1 MKKQTLLNGG
11 KLKRKSLALVAS
23 AALLTTL
30 IAAPAMA
37 KDVKLT
43 GGGATFAAP
52 ILDACKG
59 EFATASGDSYTYAS
73 LGSGA
78 GRSGWDKGDYD
89 FAWTDTPHATP
100 KDPATIH
107 VPVVAAPVAVIYNV
121 PGVDEQ
127 INLTPDIL
135 AGIFSRQITNW
146 SDPKIKAENNKTIKT
161 PVFKTQKIK
170 TKVKGKTVTKTVIA
184 VDKNGQPVVG
194 SYKTETVSIDFPK
207 LPIVVVY
214 RSDAS
219 GTSGVFT
226 NYLAARASSIWT
238 KPGNNDFTATFPGN
252 INDTAN
258 FGALQGAKG
267 SEQTV
272 PLVARIAGA
281 ITYAESAYAKKNNL
295 PVALLKNNAGNYVGP
310 TAAGVSAFLGSAT
323 TNANGT
329 LTFDY
334 KTTNPAAYELGTTSY
349 ALVSTAYKDPVKGAA
364 VKGLMTYVLNECAK
378 KFPETEFAVIDGPL
392 KAFNEAQIAKIK

>member
-1 MKKQTLLNGG
+1 MKNKTIYGG
-11 KLKRKSLALVAS
+11 PLMKKSLAIFAS
-23 AALLTTL
+23 AAILSSLMA
-30 IAAPAMA
+30 IPAQA

-52 ILDACKG
+52 LLDKCKG
-59 EFATASGDSYTYAS
+59 EFATATGDSFTYAS

-89 FAWTDTPHATP
+89 FAWTDTPHASP
-100 KDPATIH
+100 KDANTIH
-107 VPVVAAPVAVIYNV
+107 VPVTAAPVAVIYNV

-127 INLTPDIL
+127 INLTPEIL
-135 AGIFSRQITNW
+135 AEIFSRKITMWN
-146 SDPKIKAENNKTIKT
+146 DPKIKKENNKTIKT
-161 PVFKTQKIK
+161 PVFKTQKVK

-184 VDKNGQPVVG
+184 VDKKGQPVVG
-194 SYKTETVSIDFPK
+194 SYKTETVEIDFPK

-214 RSDAS
+214 RSDSS

-226 NYLAARASSIWT
+226 NYLAARANSIWT
-238 KPGNNDFTATFPGN
+238 KAGNNDFAASFPGQ
-252 INDTAN
+252 INDAAN

-267 SEQTV
+267 SEPPV
-272 PLVARIAGA
+272 PLTARIAGA
-281 ITYAESAYAKKNNL
+281 ITYAESNYAKQNNL
-295 PVALLKNNAGNYVGP
+295 PVAKIKNNAGNYTAP
-310 TAAGVSAFLGSAT
+310 DAAGVSAFLGSAK

-329 LTFDY
+329 LTLDY

-349 ALVSTAYKDPVKGAA
+349 ALVSTAYKDAAKGEA
-364 VKGLMTYVLNECAK
+364 VKGLMTYVLNECPK
-378 KFPETEFAVIDGPL
+378 KFPETEFAVITGTL

>member
-1 MKKQTLLNGG
+1 MK
-11 KLKRKSLALVAS
+11 KSLAIFAS
-23 AALLTTL
+23 AAIFTSL
-30 IAAPAMA
+30 IAAPAQA

-52 ILDACKG
+52 LLDKCKG
-59 EFATASGDSYTYAS
+59 EFATATGDSYTYAS

-89 FAWTDTPHATP
+89 FAWSDTPHATP

-107 VPVVAAPVAVIYNV
+107 VPVTAAPVAVIYNV

-127 INLTPDIL
+127 INLTADII
-135 AGIFSRQITNW
+135 AEIFSRKITMWN
-146 SDPKIKAENNKTIKT
+146 DPKIAKENNKKIKT
-161 PVFKTQKIK
+161 PVFKTQTVT
-170 TKVKGKTVTKTVIA
+170 TKVKGKNVKKKVIA
-184 VDKNGQPVVG
+184 VDKAGKPVIAR
-194 SYKTETVSIDFPK
+194 YKEETVQIDFPK

-214 RSDAS
+214 RNDSS

-226 NYLAARASSIWT
+226 SYLAARAPAIWT
-238 KPGNNDFTATFPGN
+238 KAGNNDFTASFPSGSVT
-252 INDTAN
+252 DAAN

-272 PLVARIAGA
+272 PLTARIAGA
-281 ITYAESAYAKKNNL
+281 ITYAESNYAKQNGL
-295 PVALLKNNAGNYVGP
+295 PVAKIKNNAGNYTVP
-310 TAAGVSAFLGSAT
+310 DAAGVSAFLGSAT

-329 LTFDY
+329 LTLDY

-349 ALVSTAYKDPVKGAA
+349 ALVSTSYKDPAKGAA
-364 VKGLMTYVLNECAK
+364 VKGLMTYILNECPK
-378 KFPETEFAVIDGPL
+378 KFPETEFAVISGAL
-392 KAFNEAQIAKIK
+392 KTFNEAQIAKIK

>member
-1 MKKQTLLNGG
+1 MKVQTNYGG
-11 KLKRKSLALVAS
+11 DLMKKSLAVFAS
-23 AALLTTL
+23 AAILSSLV
-30 IAAPAMA
+30 AAPAQA

-52 ILDACKG
+52 LLDKCKG
-59 EFATASGDSYTYAS
+59 EFATATGDSYTYAS

-89 FAWTDTPHATP
+89 FAWTDTPHAAP
-100 KDPATIH
+100 KDANTIH

-127 INLTPDIL
+127 VNLSADVI
-135 AGIFSRQITNW
+135 AGIFARKITMWN
-146 SDPKIKAENNKTIKT
+146 DPLIKKENNKTIKT

-184 VDKNGQPVVG
+184 VDKKGQPVVG
-194 SYKTETVSIDFPK
+194 SYKTETVEIDFPK

-214 RSDAS
+214 RSDSS

-226 NYLAARASSIWT
+226 NFLAAMAPSIWT
-238 KPGNNDFTATFPGN
+238 KPGNNDFTATFPGQ
-252 INDTAN
+252 INDAAN

-272 PLVARIAGA
+272 PLTARIAGA
-281 ITYAESAYAKKNNL
+281 ITYAESAYAKQNNL
-295 PVALLKNNAGNYVGP
+295 PVAKVKNNAGNYVGP
-310 TAAGVSAFLGSAT
+310 TAAGVSAFLGSAK
-323 TNANGT
+323 TNANGSLT
-329 LTFDY
+329 LDY

-349 ALVSTAYKDPVKGAA
+349 ALVSTAYKDPNKGAA
-364 VKGLMTYVLNECAK
+364 VKGLMTYMLNECAK
-378 KFPETEFAVIDGPL
+378 KFPETEFAVIEGPL
-392 KAFNEAQIAKIK
+392 KTFNEAQIAKIK

>member
-1 MKKQTLLNGG
+1 MNNKTIYGGLLMK
-11 KLKRKSLALVAS
+11 KSLAIFAS
-23 AALLTTL
+23 AAILSSLFA
-30 IAAPAMA
+30 IPAQA

-52 ILDACKG
+52 LLDKCKG
-59 EFATASGDSYTYAS
+59 EFATATGDSYTYAS

-89 FAWTDTPHATP
+89 FAWSDTPHATP
-100 KDPATIH
+100 KDPNTIH
-107 VPVVAAPVAVIYNV
+107 VPVTAAPVALIYNV

-127 INLTPDIL
+127 INLTPEII
-135 AGIFSRQITNW
+135 AEIFARKITMWN
-146 SDPKIKAENNKTIKT
+146 DPKIKKENNKTIKT
-161 PVFKTQKIK
+161 PVFKTQKVK

-184 VDKNGQPVVG
+184 VDKKGQPVVG
-194 SYKTETVSIDFPK
+194 SYKTETVEIDFPK

-214 RSDAS
+214 RSDSS

-226 NYLAARASSIWT
+226 NYLAARASATWT
-238 KPGNNDFTATFPGN
+238 KPGNNDFTASFPGQ
-252 INDTAN
+252 INDAAN

-272 PLVARIAGA
+272 PLTARIAGA
-281 ITYAESAYAKKNNL
+281 ITYAESNYAKQNGL
-295 PVALLKNNAGNYVGP
+295 PVAKVKNNAGNYTAP
-310 TAAGVSAFLGSAT
+310 DAAGVSAFLGSAT

-329 LTFDY
+329 LTLDY

-364 VKGLMTYVLNECAK
+364 VKGLMTYILNECPK
-378 KFPETEFAVIDGPL
+378 KFPETEFAVISGTL
-392 KAFNEAQIAKIK
+392 KTFNEAQIAKIK